1 MERERER
8 EREREEHKSWE
19 LYSQRKRNTSEPGE
33 CCYRGDCLIKK
44 LFFKKTRE
52 FFYLGNMNK
61 KRHTKRH
68 IFQRTALFLVWSL
81 RKINRMLIN
90 SVDYS

>member
-1 MERERER
+1 MERGRERER
-8 EREREEHKSWE
+8 NTKPGNCIRKEKETLLNQESVVTVEIVSLRN
-19 LYSQRKRNTSEPGE
+19 YSLRKQGS
-33 CCYRGDCLIKK
+33 
-44 LFFKKTRE
+44 